1 MGFKKTSN
9 KVKKKAKSKK
19 TNKLNKAASAR
30 EWDYEGGQVLEEYPS
45 APEGMLTG
53 CFIFVLYDV
62 QCCDSICV

>member
-19 TNKLNKAASAR
+19 TNKLNKSKSAR

-45 APEGMLTG
+45 APEGESS
-53 CFIFVLYDV
+53 CVDAIF
-62 QCCDSICV
+62 